1 MPKGTGKV
9 IAQNKKA
16 NHDYFIEETYETGI
30 VLQGTEIKSL
40 RAGRA
45 NMKDSYAKVQNG
57 EVFLH
62 NMHIS
67 PYEQGNR
74 YNHDPLRTRK
84 LLLHKREISKLIGFT
99 KETGYTLVPLK
110 IYLKNG
116 YAKLL
121 LGLGKGKK
129 QYDKREDLKQ
139 KEAKRDIERAFRDR
153 MKE

>member
-16 NHDYFIEETYETGI
+16 NHDFFIEETYETGI

>member
-1 MPKGTGKV
+1 MPRGEGKV
-9 IAQNKKA
+9 VAQNRKA
-16 NHDYFIEETYETGI
+16 FHDYHVEETYEAGI

-45 NMKDSYAKVQNG
+45 NLKDSFARVEKG
-57 EVFLH
+57 EVWLH

-74 YNHDPLRTRK
+74 YNHDPLRSRK
-84 LLLHKREISKLIGFT
+84 LLLHKREINKLIGVS

-116 YAKLL
+116 FAKVL
-121 LGLGKGKK
+121 LGVAKGKK
-129 QYDKREDLKQ
+129 NYDKREDLKR
-139 KEAKRDIERAFRDR
+139 KEAKREIDRAFRESQK
-153 MKE
+153 M